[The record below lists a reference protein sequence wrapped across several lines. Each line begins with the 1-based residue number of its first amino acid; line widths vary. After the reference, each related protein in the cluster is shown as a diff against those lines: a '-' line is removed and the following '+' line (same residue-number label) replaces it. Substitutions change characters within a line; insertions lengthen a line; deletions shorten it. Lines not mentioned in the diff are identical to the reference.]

1 MFNYF
6 GFGITSKSN
15 SGIVFIKNDC
25 GYRTLVSNILI

>member
-15 SGIVFIKNDC
+15 SGIVAIKTYS
-25 GYRTLVSNILI
+25 GYGTLVSNILI